1 MQGRR
6 TGDHRAHR
14 ADSRELSIY
23 TLDTQAQI
31 NYIKDM
37 GEDHSPATTK
47 GAQPMTRLHNA
58 AIPNAIVN
66 GAVHVLGMIAT
77 GALVGGMAAI
87 TPSLAERCD
96 AGDATACR
104 VLSN

>member
-1 MQGRR
+1 
-6 TGDHRAHR
+6 
-14 ADSRELSIY
+14 
-23 TLDTQAQI
+23 
-31 NYIKDM
+31 M

-77 GALVGGMAAI
+77 GTALVVGVVAI